1 MVGDLRGKKIRT
13 KYFAMTLWSKAWV
26 NDYTDMQHK
35 LQKGH

>member
-1 MVGDLRGKKIRT
+1 MVGELRGKKII